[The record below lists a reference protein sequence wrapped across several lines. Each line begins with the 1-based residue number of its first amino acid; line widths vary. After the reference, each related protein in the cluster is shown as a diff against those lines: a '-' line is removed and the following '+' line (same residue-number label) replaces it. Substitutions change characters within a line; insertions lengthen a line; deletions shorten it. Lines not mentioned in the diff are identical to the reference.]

1 MKIKR
6 LKVYNVGPYYQ
17 EASFSFDETSIGK
30 PLILIRGH
38 NGAGKT
44 HIFESIKYCL
54 FGSRILNGTKEKNF
68 LEDFTYKSKDNDLD
82 STGEGWVSLEIYDPL
97 ENSDILIKRS
107 WTKGDKIN
115 IFLNVNIE
123 SRSENISVDYEDE
136 DAAQSY
142 INTLVPYNYID
153 LFFYDGEETKRKFKE
168 TRSKGLFDL
177 IDSVFGIK
185 LINQSIEDVNRLR
198 NDLIRNA
205 IKDSKFEESLVKLKK
220 LEALDAKE
228 LSSIEKYENELE
240 TLMLNIEDI
249 NAKKEGVYL
258 KFQEMGG
265 KYIEDLNKNNGEL
278 LKINETIAEDKEQ
291 LRRLS
296 EKTIP
301 LLLCPGIYNKLQ
313 KEKITQEHIKK
324 FDTLNQFFNR
334 SEVGNIIDKGTI
346 KKLTNILSIESIQDL
361 EHKDDL
367 VNEFNGYDE
376 ALKVLKCLTDNL
388 EKSRKIKESIDNVPL
403 DTPIEIK
410 QIKEYESA
418 FSDLMEKKG
427 GITNSLTEIKTT
439 NAKTVKEKEIFLK
452 KIKIGKDEETKT
464 KYEKALKILS
474 KFKEHVYASKDSL
487 LSQNL
492 VDKFSVLSRKND
504 FITKVQIDYD
514 KKLVTYKDK
523 NNRRIPKF
531 SAGENHIL
539 SVAWIWA
546 LSDMTTYDIPF
557 VIDTPMG
564 SGLDEVH
571 RRNLIEIF
579 LKNASSQTIVLSND
593 DEINEES
600 AKLLSNLV
608 STTYRIINSGDRTT
622 VRKIND

>member
-464 KYEKALKILS
+464 KHEKALKILS